1 MSGEGTAAWHRA
13 WTAAL
18 DELEADVTR
27 VEALLA
33 DDHRVRDLPL
43 ANAWTPPKDLG
54 PLPLELRPRA
64 DAILGRQ
71 IAATQAVSVAL
82 SANRRQAELLTRVES
97 GATPYRPA
105 YVDCAA

>member
-1 MSGEGTAAWHRA
+1 MSGDWHRA

-33 DDHRVRDLPL
+33 DDHRVRDLPV
-43 ANAWTPPKDLG
+43 ADPWTPPAGLG

-71 IAATQAVSVAL
+71 IAATQAISVAL
-82 SANRRQAELLTRVES
+82 ATNRRQAELLARVES
-97 GATPYRPA
+97 GATPPRPA